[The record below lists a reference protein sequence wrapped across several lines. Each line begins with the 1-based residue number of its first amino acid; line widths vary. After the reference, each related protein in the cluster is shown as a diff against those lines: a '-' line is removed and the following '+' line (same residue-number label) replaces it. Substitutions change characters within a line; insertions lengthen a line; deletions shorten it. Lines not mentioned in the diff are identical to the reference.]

1 MKKQHYSLS
10 IIASALLIGG
20 MGGISYST
28 VAADSFYEALSS
40 GKATGNFNLRYEDVS
55 QDNAVKDA
63 SAFTFRTRLGYT
75 SADLDGWSVSFE
87 LEDNR
92 IVLGQGDYTVGPTG
106 YNLGEYSVIADPEFT
121 EVDQAFVQYKK
132 DKLTLKLG
140 RQVIALDGQRFVGH
154 VGWRQDR
161 QTFDAATVVYAVND
175 KLKVQYSYINQRN
188 RIFGEAA
195 DLDSKDH
202 LMNLNYKTSHGT
214 LTAYSYLLEVDN
226 GSNNALDTYGFSFK
240 GATKAASKGDA
251 TFLYSFEYAT
261 QSSENIVSGADFDAD
276 YLFAEAGVNLSGIT
290 AKLGYEVL
298 GSDNGNYGFAT
309 PLATLHKFNGW
320 SDQFLGTPNQG
331 LVDVVLTVSGKV
343 AGGKWLAA
351 YHDFTADESS
361 AAVDDLGS
369 EINLQYVKPF
379 AKHYTA
385 AIKYASYSGDS
396 GRVDADKI
404 WFWLR
409 YKAEHKGTF

>member
-1 MKKQHYSLS
+1 MRKQKYSLS
-10 IIASALLIGG
+10 IIASALLMTG
-20 MGGISYST
+20 MSAST

-40 GKATGNFNLRYEDVS
+40 GKASGNFNLRYEDVS
-55 QDNAVKDA
+55 QDNTLNDA
-63 SAFTFRTRLGYT
+63 SAFTLRTRLGYT

-92 IVLGQGDYTVGPTG
+92 IVLGQGDYTVGPTA
-106 YNLGEYSVIADPEFT
+106 YNLGQYSVIADPEFT
-121 EVDQAFVQYKK
+121 ELDQAFVQYKK

-140 RQVIALDGQRFVGH
+140 RQVIALDGHRFVGH

-175 KLKVQYSYINQRN
+175 KMKVQYSYINQRN

-195 DLDSKDH
+195 DRDSKDH
-202 LMNLNYKTSHGT
+202 LVNLNYKTSYGAF
-214 LTAYSYLLEVDN
+214 TAYSYLLEVD
-226 GSNNALDTYGFSFK
+226 SDIDNALDTYGVSFR
-240 GATKAASKGDA
+240 GGMKAAKKGDT

-261 QSSENIVSGADFDAD
+261 QSSENSLTGTSFDAD
-276 YLFAEAGVNLSGIT
+276 YLFAEVGVKLPKIT

-298 GSDNGNYGFAT
+298 GSDNGNFGFAT

-320 SDQFLGTPNQG
+320 SDQFLGTPSQG
-331 LVDVVLTVSGKV
+331 LVDVIFTLSGNV

-351 YHDFTADESS
+351 YHDFSADESNAS
-361 AAVDDLGS
+361 IDDLGS

-385 AIKYASYSGDS
+385 AIKYAKYSGEG

-404 WFWLR
+404 WFWLTT
-409 YKAEHKGTF
+409 KF